1 MPKVALEVNGRPYS
15 VACRDGEEERIRELG
30 RVLDHKVK
38 GLVASV
44 GQVGEAYLLL
54 LAALQLADELADR
67 LDENETLR
75 SEAETGLGFKTAVDL
90 AGRNVGAL
98 AERLEKIAAAL
109 EKP

>member
-1 MPKVALEVNGRPYS
+1 MPKVSLEVNGRPYS

-38 GLVASV
+38 ELVSSV

-67 LDENETLR
+67 LEENETLR
-75 SEAETGLGFKTAVDL
+75 TEVETEQGYKSAVDA
-90 AGRNVGAL
+90 AGKHVGAL
-98 AERLEKIAAAL
+98 AERLEKIAAQL